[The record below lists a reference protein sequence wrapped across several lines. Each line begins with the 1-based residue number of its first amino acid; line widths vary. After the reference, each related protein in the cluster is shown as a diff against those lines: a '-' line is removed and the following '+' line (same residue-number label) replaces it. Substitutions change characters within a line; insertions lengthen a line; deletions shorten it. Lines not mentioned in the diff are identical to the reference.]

1 MLAPLNEYY
10 TDEEYEYAVR
20 QMYRIMERNRIR
32 AMASIILK
40 EKASLCSSS
49 KDKIKV
55 TADETKTAIEGISSQ
70 IYTAIQGQ
78 VRKKIEQVTQ
88 EKTDEYDKII

>member
-20 QMYRIMERNRIR
+20 QMYRIMERNRIS

-40 EKASLCSSS
+40 
-49 KDKIKV
+49 
-55 TADETKTAIEGISSQ
+55 
-70 IYTAIQGQ
+70 
-78 VRKKIEQVTQ
+78 
-88 EKTDEYDKII
+88 

>member
-10 TDEEYEYAVR
+10 TDEEYEYALR
-20 QMYRIMERNRIR
+20 QMYRIS

-40 EKASLCSSS
+40 EKASLCSTY

-55 TADETKTAIEGISSQ
+55 TADETKTAIEGIKSQ
-70 IYTAIQGQ
+70 IDTAIQGQ
-78 VRKKIEQVTQ
+78 VRKKIEQVAQ
-88 EKTDEYDKII
+88 EKTEQYDKIV